1 MSQAPNEVNSDDL
14 LRGMIQEEL
23 HKVNPPEAGTQA
35 APQQPAPQPLELN
48 IMGSKYTF
56 NSHAEMEAALNN
68 TFGALQQQ
76 QAAPPPEPA
85 GRYVTDDQGPQW
97 DQDKYIELM
106 KTDPREAAE
115 LVDNFRYFGG
125 KHTGKVSQTIRQ
137 KLEEGERAQQFLNE
151 YQFLAAHPEF
161 PRGPQNAQIVHGI
174 RQQLNLPSTF
184 DGLEAAYLVAQQ
196 RGFLPAVQ
204 ASPQNAYA
212 PAGYPQQAPPQP
224 QPFNN
229 PNNVYQ
235 MPQTNYGP
243 PAIGR
248 GASAPP
254 EGGFDMDALDSLPLE
269 SVRRML
275 EKTQNGR

>member
-1 MSQAPNEVNSDDL
+1 
-14 LRGMIQEEL
+14 MIQEEL
-23 HKVNPPEAGTQA
+23 QKQNAPDPAVTSPVTQ
-35 APQQPAPQPLELN
+35 PTPQPLELN

-85 GRYVTDDQGPQW
+85 GRYVTDDQGPKW

-125 KHTGKVSQTIRQ
+125 KHTGKVSQTIKQR
-137 KLEEGERAQQFLNE
+137 LEEAEVLKQHFSE
-151 YQFLAAHPEF
+151 MQFLATHSEF
-161 PRGPQNAQIVHGI
+161 PRSPQNAQIVHGI
-174 RQQLNLPSTF
+174 RQQLNLPYTP
-184 DGLEAAYLVAQQ
+184 DGLDAAYLVAQQ
-196 RGFLPAVQ
+196 RGYLPAVQ
-204 ASPQNAYA
+204 AAPGSQPQNAYT
-212 PAGYPQQAPPQP
+212 PAGYPQNPQPQP

-229 PNNVYQ
+229 PNNIYQ

-248 GASAPP
+248 GASAPS
-254 EGGFDMDALDSLPLE
+254 EQGFDMDALESLPLA
-269 SVRRML
+269 SIKSL
-275 EKTQNGR
+275 IEKGHNSR

>member
-1 MSQAPNEVNSDDL
+1 
-14 LRGMIQEEL
+14 MIQEEL
-23 HKVNPPEAGTQA
+23 QKVNPPEAGVQA
-35 APQQPAPQPLELN
+35 TPQQPAPQPLELN

-85 GRYVTDDQGPQW
+85 GRYVTDDQGPKW

-106 KTDPREAAE
+106 KTNPVEAAE

-125 KHTGKVSQTIRQ
+125 KHTGKVSQSIKKQ
-137 KLEEGERAQQFLNE
+137 LEEGERAQQFLNE

-161 PRGPQNAQIVHGI
+161 QRGPQNAQIVHGI
-174 RQQLNLPSTF
+174 RQQLNLPPTF

-204 ASPQNAYA
+204 AAPFNQPQNAYA
-212 PAGYPQQAPPQP
+212 PAGYPQNPQPQP

-229 PNNVYQ
+229 PNNIYQ

-248 GASAPP
+248 GASAPA
-254 EGGFDMDALDSLPLE
+254 EQGFDTDALESLPLA
-269 SVRRML
+269 SIKSL
-275 EKTQNGR
+275 IEKGHNSR